1 MGHHVR
7 VGTVHHNGDVR
18 PRILVPLKLVR
29 EDKISAED
37 VMTGFWAC
45 LIATSNVQM
54 CIPQFIILAKGK
66 FSMVSLISLATS
78 PPQSWKL
85 RVLKKIMPVRCSDKL
100 ALHNVPFAYLSRL
113 TILVFSN
120 VSTFLSAN
128 QITFIVGPVNPP
140 SFSFF

>member
-1 MGHHVR
+1 MGHHIR
-7 VGTVHHNGDVR
+7 IGTVHHNGDVR

-29 EDKISAED
+29 EDKISADD

-45 LIATSNVQM
+45 LIATSNVHM

-78 PPQSWKL
+78 PPQSWNL

-100 ALHNVPFAYLSRL
+100 ALHNVTFAYLSRL
-113 TILVFSN
+113 TILV
-120 VSTFLSAN
+120 LS
-128 QITFIVGPVNPP
+128 P
-140 SFSFF
+140 SSLRTKSRSSSVR

>member
-18 PRILVPLKLVR
+18 PRILVSLKLVR

-54 CIPQFIILAKGK
+54 SIPQFIILAKGK

-78 PPQSWKL
+78 PPQSWNL
-85 RVLKKIMPVRCSDKL
+85 RILKKIMPVRCSDKP
-100 ALHNVPFAYLSRL
+100 ALHNVTFAYLSRL
-113 TILVFSN
+113 TILV
-120 VSTFLSAN
+120 LSPSSLR
-128 QITFIVGPVNPP
+128 TKSHSSPVQ
-140 SFSFF
+140 